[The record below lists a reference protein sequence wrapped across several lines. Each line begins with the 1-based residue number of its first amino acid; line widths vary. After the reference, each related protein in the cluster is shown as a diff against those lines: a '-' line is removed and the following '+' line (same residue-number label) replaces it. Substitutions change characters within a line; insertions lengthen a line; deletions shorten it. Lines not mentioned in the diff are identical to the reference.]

1 MSSVPTGSVWAMGRN
16 HRGQLGLGAED
27 RDQHPTA
34 MQLAGSGGVVQVAA
48 GMYFSAA
55 LTASGEVFLW
65 GWNQFGQVGDGTMED
80 RPAPTRVT
88 ALGTDTVQLALGSS
102 HSLALKQGGEV
113 FSWGHGSDS
122 QLGLGDTDSR
132 VSPTQMD
139 LGSDN
144 ALIAAQSTGGM
155 ALKADGR
162 LFNWGYVCCTH
173 SGEKSALAYLPCT
186 RAERPEPARRRLP
199 AVLWTVQPPRYKET
213 NHFCFGAFLSGLLM
227 FNSTGAP
234 GHGGQ
239 RQRARGGR
247 GQPRAAAQDGR

>member
-65 GWNQFGQVGDGTMED
+65 GWNQFGQVGDGTMDD
-80 RPAPTRVT
+80 RPTPTRVT

-162 LFNWGYVCCTH
+162 LFNWGYVCCTTLAKKLP
-173 SGEKSALAYLPCT
+173 SLTCLARAQNAQNQLGDGCQQCCGRCNRLGIKKPTICVLVLSSA
-186 RAERPEPARRRLP
+186 
-199 AVLWTVQPPRYKET
+199 
-213 NHFCFGAFLSGLLM
+213 AF
-227 FNSTGAP
+227 
-234 GHGGQ
+234 
-239 RQRARGGR
+239 
-247 GQPRAAAQDGR
+247 